1 MENGMIDQIGITH
14 EFKSV
19 LQRLDQYGYFI
30 PRGIG
35 TISGNSVDNKPAKKS
50 LPALSELLIKSYL
63 CGC

>member
-1 MENGMIDQIGITH
+1 MENGMINQIGITH
-14 EFKSV
+14 EFKSM

-30 PRGIG
+30 PWGVGIV
-35 TISGNSVDNKPAKKS
+35 SANSVDTKSTKKS